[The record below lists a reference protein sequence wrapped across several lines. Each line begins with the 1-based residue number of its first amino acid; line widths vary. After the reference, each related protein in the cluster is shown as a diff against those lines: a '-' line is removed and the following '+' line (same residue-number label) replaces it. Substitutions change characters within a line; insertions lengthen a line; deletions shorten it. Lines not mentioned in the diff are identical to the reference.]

1 MPPFPRCFFIF
12 FFFFGVDVD
21 ACVSPR
27 GTKKILAPR
36 RKKKKRTK
44 NDDFDASSVSC
55 VGTKKLFTNKRQAGS
70 KSLFCGND
78 SDGKRRKNQ
87 LTQGR
92 FPHLS
97 TLFFHKSFKFMSQ
110 ESSVGKQTSISI
122 STLSLCTLGFSFSSL
137 GGKSVKPSLS
147 PLAGGF

>member
-1 MPPFPRCFFIF
+1 MFLYGFSSSLVLMLMLVSLRGGPKRSWRQEERRRKGQKMTILTPPPFRVWEQKNCLQTS
-12 FFFFGVDVD
+12 V
-21 ACVSPR
+21 
-27 GTKKILAPR
+27 
-36 RKKKKRTK
+36 KR
-44 NDDFDASSVSC
+44 D
-55 VGTKKLFTNKRQAGS
+55 Q

-122 STLSLCTLGFSFSSL
+122 STLSLCTLGFPFSSL

-147 PLAGGF
+147 PLAAGGF